1 MCIVR
6 ERYAVHGSTQPF
18 RCEDLMVFVFQ
29 AGYPKLRDFTN
40 RNMKVNIVLF
50 FLVSA
55 DCSLA
60 ALVVGTQ
67 PALAWMLTER

>member
-1 MCIVR
+1 
-6 ERYAVHGSTQPF
+6 
-18 RCEDLMVFVFQ
+18 MVFVFQ